1 MNNNNNNVQQIN
13 TTTTTKL
20 NINNNNN
27 VYQKLSNY
35 LIKLSDIIDKFIN
48 NNNNNNKNSSNSNL
62 ESDSTIV
69 IEELKNVLLKELVL
83 EEEIALASSLLF
95 SGDYSILKLIEKTI
109 TLNTKDVVKVKS
121 SLLLLISEF
130 IVILQKRTENYALA
144 IKNLCIS
151 VFRRDQSASVQAM
164 AFSPIK
170 KILHMIPHHLKNI
183 RAEVFGVREMSEL
196 LLLQFT
202 CGKFSQ
208 TVRGEIVVTLGLFT
222 EIFPTH
228 MSEKNNQI
236 CALLMETLGAQLKSK
251 APETYLI
258 VCCLKGLDS
267 LLFHFSGDFVS
278 VPKNVQLL
286 YQYIYLCM
294 DPVSSATRYEVPRA
308 AMKIILHH
316 SSIFKQYLTE
326 QAENFYTRIEHWCN
340 HVNKPNRDIAFNTV
354 DVFFSQIAKELI
366 SGNRSFDNDQS
377 TFKFF
382 IRKFYSIFENNTSSR
397 YELSIA
403 IRGCGRFASP
413 VKSFMGEWELKS
425 LLSSLFK
432 FSEKLMIVKIENIDE
447 ITLHLSSFIN
457 AFASILFE
465 LNELEFWYLD
475 QIEQILETY
484 FIIYPHLFTKSH
496 HRFHMAVNRLIS
508 SMYFRGEYLKILLSR
523 IVKKG
528 LLISFSKPN
537 RNVIG
542 LITTGFTPFY
552 QVYKEVWYHLLNP
565 TIDLGDIPESFR
577 LKSNIQQEV
586 TTSITKLIYDEMVS
600 SILSLIDK
608 LDLQYSSKDDLQIV
622 NNNKDKVKEDDQD
635 IQDIIGSDDG
645 DDDQDET
652 LIKTIEF
659 ESEFDQL
666 FPKTPKDIELFLNL
680 VEFFKLF
687 FTTNHTDLFVQW
699 IYIIGKEMIFN
710 SKRYPL
716 ISGFYKMIQVV
727 MEICK
732 KQSYFYSIQ
741 DDSIDSLVSSN
752 DQDAMIITNTNAT
765 STSSGEEDENK
776 KNCFILFGKF
786 IKEVVN
792 SVSHFKDELLSS
804 CLELLLSLPKQLINV
819 AQLVPIVCLAFQY
832 GLGYLKLGHVGLN
845 AIEYWLKVVPQQ
857 VHNSLNLILPHL
869 NDYLLMSSSAMSN
882 SSGEGSSTST
892 ISIAFSEDNLSVGGF
907 NRKKKFKSNIIDPK
921 LLQFKTSVEDI
932 QNRIIRLLG
941 KLGGDN
947 SHFLGD
953 VNLLASGTET
963 GVAWDTEQKLS
974 FEFPFIDQKAHI
986 YLDSI
991 LPGVLSLAEKCTIRQ
1006 TKIAACE
1013 FLHSVL
1019 LFMIGKSSTSS
1030 AGNEEISFSRL
1041 YKKIFPGL
1049 LKLSTDVE
1057 QVTKQLFQP
1066 LVFQIIHWFTRNKR
1080 QENEDT
1086 MTLLNAIIDAVGH
1099 PLDGALREF
1108 AGKCLAE
1115 FTKWSLKNT
1124 STKQQEKNP
1133 FNFKSILKRIYSLAH
1148 HPNSNKRLGAAISFN
1163 ELYRMFREEDVLV
1176 NHFIFEIMHNILFSL
1191 RIGDDNADDSLEIA
1205 SKYSNVLVAL
1215 TKVIQRK
1222 ADSLNK
1228 PDNSRREHKDLSDF
1242 VSWVM
1247 KDCCSRPEN
1256 IARYE
1261 SMQLFIQLVVLLPNI
1276 KTPIQWIKKQQPL
1289 DQYLISIAESQS
1301 LWKIPR
1307 VDTTTNTSTTNSVK
1321 ANLAIK
1327 EIEFWYK
1334 RLATSLNVYLWYFGE
1349 GFLDPQ
1355 MIIGSSTSKILTTAF
1370 HIFPNEFALLET
1382 DKVQL
1387 FSSMTLSEL
1396 DHFNRLKCSVIMN
1409 LFGLFILLMEKHNI
1423 EQVMSYG
1430 GISFIHLLVLSMM
1443 DPKKLGFDTI
1453 SIQSTEKTV
1462 DDQQQLSDQ
1471 SKQEISN
1478 LLGRQ
1483 FKFPPLS
1490 EITNRII
1497 KILIESGGP
1506 KYKDTI
1512 YQVVRE
1518 YILVDQ
1524 YNLLQIDKLLNTQG
1538 SDRIIQLIQCFK
1550 SLYVNG
1556 MLDTLLVEISNSIP
1570 QNTAQSTLISNC
1582 KNSQSFANL
1591 MLEYLF
1597 EHSINLSP
1605 SRLLVFK
1612 ELLEL
1617 VFTIGISSD
1626 KLLSFII
1633 DPTIKNNSNSNSN
1646 NNNNNN
1652 NNSNDKDK
1660 DDKPEPPKDNRY
1672 DVFYKYFIFEINTF
1686 ISNHFESFL
1695 PLLANTVIQSNS
1707 IHKLLNDIC
1716 LLKQTQ
1722 SSQKLINPKKEILS
1736 IIGFLEKIKQWSLSN
1751 NLKIVEKE
1759 NIVEFTKNLIKIEP
1773 TVFFE
1778 TKQGYDYVYNLVTT
1792 YLTRSN
1798 PLAFKNKVLELL
1810 PYLLSCHKHLDYSII
1825 KEKLNEIVVYDFPL
1839 TSKDLTQRS
1848 PVYNEYVTTI
1858 ERFLETLEITKNT
1871 FMIDVLLHILKEAD
1885 HSHIQFIN
1893 LSINRIIA
1901 GTNDQQAKDIFTHC
1915 FQIFLS
1921 QDYQDELKITLI
1933 DKFCVPLIHHMKEQV
1948 LVQLFCQNLTSFM
1961 SIIQPLSPKYLSD
1974 SKERKSSIIEKI
1986 CCFRLVEALYQ
1997 SLSSTIIKD
2006 TVNPYFYDK
2015 PDAKGTELT
2024 AAIMKAAHSA
2034 KSEKLTSD
2042 DKYVTRQLCT
2052 LYHSAAYCALASVIL
2067 CTQTKENFFHVFF
2080 FKENKDKN
2088 EYLWENI
2095 VNTEQE
2101 FKFEPE
2107 TNFIINYNSPQS
2119 LFSNDLRYL
2128 SSQYLIDSSLS
2139 QDFISKSFI
2148 EDDNDDTGRVDS
2160 NNNNILIGQTQQAA
2174 AINNNEIDTDIEID
2188 EINSNPSMIAL
2199 LKIIDYYQLKF
2210 VSTTPTIGEPQLSDM
2225 PKWMTEIYNKI
2236 NDSDQHPNIII
2247 FMIKIIINRPQYFE
2261 KFYKYWVPILLNY
2274 VVSKSTG
2281 GVGFHYFI
2289 RDVCLIILSWP
2300 NLYSASDK
2308 LPVAFSTKQLINK
2321 FVNYLFKNCYCS
2333 DRRILKSNL
2342 TIIKQFTQHWK
2353 GLFTI
2358 DQSTIVE
2365 YLLQK
2370 GDYKSKSRQ
2379 IKTTGLVL
2387 LSIMLCNG
2395 IPAYEGSYGTGGQSE
2410 FKFYQILLDNLQD
2423 FKELYDATSEVCGM
2437 ILLYNSKHQIQ
2448 STTFHQML
2456 KDKINSLL
2464 ANNDYQR
2471 VFSCLYF
2478 IALHYP
2484 GFVSGFYS
2492 KIFALLPQLTSDIR
2506 SMALNIISWCSNDIP
2521 DLFQKLKSCNL
2532 DSLIHIREGDTQLVL
2547 LQILN
2552 KILINPTVDQTQKQ
2566 QLINLLKEHH
2576 GLLTSS
2582 TNNEHCRSL
2591 YYDMIIYIYQNF
2603 NNADQD
2609 KDIILCLLIGL
2620 SDESEMINKKLF
2632 EFWDGVNS
2640 SNPSTIGRII
2650 QLLTVMYAPETESK
2664 WLSNSC
2670 CLLLSICNKS
2680 PDYSKLLFEKPLSE
2694 CTFKEVILD
2703 SSWQNRT
2710 SNMNPLFSSSQYGV
2724 EEGSSQ
2730 LTSSQ
2735 LMDQDEIRATQTP
2748 QFTLTQTAFREFYP
2762 SNNTQSIDGDVT
2774 MSISS
2779 QGSQSNRS
2787 NSSNSKT
2794 RQQQQQ
2800 QKNNNN
2806 GDLRTNSYNQLRK
2819 RFKKIDDRVQDERI
2833 AGFARL
2839 QVMRNKERES
2849 FLEKSKQARENKIT
2863 MIRKYRSGELPDIQ
2877 IKSQDVLK
2885 PLQILCQKDSNIG
2898 VYIFSSLFTTIYKNT
2913 KQQQL
2918 KDEIKQSVLSIV
2930 DKCRFNSSLVS
2941 CLLNIFEKNLDLS
2954 PTYSQITNIALKSNN
2969 HPMAIILIEKLLNI
2983 VLNSNNTS
2991 STKKKINNNDKII
3004 DEAWN
3009 SLRELYRALKEEDII
3024 LGILEKQSST
3034 SEYTKKALEFELKGD
3049 WIQMLKTYDEATLKL
3064 EEGSISNISESET
3077 NLWENGRLDCLTK
3090 LRNWTHLRDNFNAY
3104 YPNPMT
3110 IFDDYNQRE
3119 TLFHYYLQYHLKV
3132 KENWPSLYQFIS
3144 SLDLQQYQFLES
3156 KFPGELAFLEITRSD
3171 HNKAQYYIQ
3180 KFYQTFK
3187 EQWASS
3193 HPLAIASRHK
3203 ILQPIQ
3209 KIVEIEEFLSL
3220 SLFSIN
3226 SDTTINTNQLNSL
3239 LKQWKHRYPS
3249 LMDDIEVWDD
3259 IVSFRSVLLEKIYER
3274 FSTSFDSVTTTDS
3287 KNQDQESIINKVKST
3302 LIQERAELYH
3312 KMSKGARKLGNVVV
3326 SESYFRLSV
3335 KSYPKTKDNDLA
3347 FPLVSSLLNI
3357 YCMKAKNSPSPMET
3371 LDRFVKALKFIDS
3384 KKDDDTIASCK
3395 QNLQKYLMMN
3405 GDILWELY
3413 QLDRKL
3419 GSELVSESLKKNQI
3433 NGSLC
3438 STSIN
3443 RLRDELFSLTFKSY
3457 SESISL
3463 SNDNKKNNNN
3473 DKKHK
3478 SANLKFAN
3486 FCDNVLR
3493 DKQQSQASSM
3503 FSVDT
3508 ENIQLAKSTIRSTLE
3523 AIREEIPG
3531 AIDKFPRLL
3540 ELLTQF
3546 DKSFEIIT
3554 EFKEL
3559 INTIPSWMFIRWI
3572 SQMFPYLELPQ
3583 GPLVLPI
3590 LLEIAKWYPQAIYFP
3605 FKISSEQF
3613 SPVALKLCA
3622 PLSNLL
3628 QHPLLDSLIQE
3639 FLRLTHPEHR
3649 FKDYMEEMKAL
3660 LKSAATNA
3668 DSKSTITKLATEI
3681 YNDCFNQK
3689 TVKGEYNL
3697 KFAKE
3702 WEAKFI
3708 QNFGADGSKL
3718 VKMDVKKLME
3728 FVGEMSGGMNK
3739 SMKPTSTASM
3749 KLKDFSFWL
3758 AEFDKSNYSSS
3769 QEMEIP
3775 GQYSGL
3781 AKPQPDTHIK
3791 ISSFDTNILV
3801 MGSLRK
3807 PKRVKIHGNDEK
3819 DYPFLIKGGE
3829 DLRLDQR
3836 IQQLFRV
3843 MNEILSRDPAASK
3856 RGLRVTTYQVV
3867 PMTSKVGIIEWIND
3881 TKPLREILEE
3891 QLAIQTKM
3899 PRSQVSIS
3907 RLEATKIHNDW
3918 IQEYSKYL
3926 KSGAG
3931 PGPLYQQM
3939 FIHANRDNAVK
3950 KLEKQHSKVP
3960 SDLLQKGIWA
3970 LSSSPESY
3978 LFIRNSFA
3986 RSLAAF
3992 SICSYIIGI
4001 GDRHLENFLISQ
4013 KDGRLIGIDFGH
4025 AFGTATQFLPIPELM
4040 PFRLTRQFTSFLAP
4054 LESVGL
4060 LNHSMTYTLSAL
4072 ESHKDILLSTMD
4084 VFVKEPLLDWSKLA
4098 NRLVKEQGKHPKD
4111 TKNEWFP
4118 KQKVALAKK
4127 KLEMYNPAYITLEE
4141 LGGSVHHGLTYEPA
4155 LQTIIK
4161 GDIKYNI
4168 RAKVNK
4174 VCSSVKEQVDCL
4186 IDQASDP
4193 NILSRTWVGW
4203 NGAL

>member
-1 MNNNNNNVQQIN
+1 MNNNNSNNSNNEQV
-13 TTTTTKL
+13 TTKL
-20 NINNNNN
+20 NIVNNGI
-27 VYQKLSNY
+27 YQKLSNY
-35 LIKLSDIIDKFIN
+35 LRKLYDIVDKFV
-48 NNNNNNKNSSNSNL
+48 NNKNASNSL
-62 ESDSTIV
+62 ESDSVII
-69 IEELKNVLLKELVL
+69 IEELKNVLLKELVM

-95 SGDYSILKLIEKTI
+95 SGDHSILKLIEKTI
-109 TLNTKDVVKVKS
+109 TLNSKEVVKVKTT
-121 SLLLLISEF
+121 LLSLISEF

-164 AFSPIK
+164 AFAPIK
-170 KILHMIPHHLKNI
+170 KILHMIPHYLKNI
-183 RAEVFGVREMSEL
+183 RAEVFGVREMSDL

-267 LLFHFSGDFVS
+267 LLFHFSGDFVA
-278 VPKNVQLL
+278 VPKNVQML

-316 SSIFKQYLTE
+316 SLLFKQYLTE

-366 SGNRSFDNDQS
+366 SGNRSFENDQS

-432 FSEKLMIVKIENIDE
+432 FSEKLMIVKIDNIDE

-457 AFASILFE
+457 AFASILYE

-475 QIEQILETY
+475 QIEQVLETY
-484 FIIYPHLFTKSH
+484 FIIYPHLFVKSH

-528 LLISFSKPN
+528 LLISFSKAN
-537 RNVIG
+537 KSVLG
-542 LITTGFTPFY
+542 LITTGDTPFY

-565 TIDLGDIPESFR
+565 SIDLGDIPEAFR

-586 TTSITKLIYDEMVS
+586 NTSIRKLIYDEMIS

-608 LDLQYSSKDDLQIV
+608 LDLQYSSKEELNN
-622 NNNKDKVKEDDQD
+622 NNNKNNNNSQKDKDLIDQLEEEEED
-635 IQDIIGSDDG
+635 
-645 DDDQDET
+645 ENNAT
-652 LIKTIEF
+652 IKTIEF

-666 FPKTPKDIELFLNL
+666 IPKTPKDIELFLNL

-687 FTTNHTDLFVQW
+687 FTTNHTELFVQW
-699 IYIIGKEMIFN
+699 IYIIGKDMIFN

-727 MEICK
+727 MEVTK
-732 KQSYFYSIQ
+732 KESYFYSIQ
-741 DDSIDSLVSSN
+741 DNEKDLDEN
-752 DQDAMIITNTNAT
+752 NNTADTMITTT
-765 STSSGEEDENK
+765 CEEDENK

-792 SVSHFKDELLSS
+792 NVSHFKDELLSS

-819 AQLVPIVCLAFQY
+819 SQLVPIVCLAFQY

-857 VHNSLNLILPHL
+857 VHNNLHLILPHL
-869 NDYLLMSSSAMSN
+869 NDYLLMSSAAVSN
-882 SSGEGSSTST
+882 SSGEGSSTS
-892 ISIAFSEDNLSVGGF
+892 ISIAFSEEKLSVGGF
-907 NRKKKFKSNIIDPK
+907 NRKKKFKSNSIDPK

-947 SHFLGD
+947 SFFLGD

-974 FEFPFIDQKAHI
+974 FEFPFIDQKANI
-986 YLDSI
+986 FLDSI

-1006 TKIAACE
+1006 TKVAACE
-1013 FLHSVL
+1013 FLHSIL
-1019 LFMIGKSSTSS
+1019 LFMIGKSSTAS
-1030 AGNEEISFSRL
+1030 EEVSFSRL

-1080 QENEDT
+1080 QESDDT

-1108 AGKCLAE
+1108 AGKCLSE

-1124 STKQQEKNP
+1124 SQKQQEKNP

-1148 HPNSNKRLGAAISFN
+1148 HPNSHKRLGAAISLN
-1163 ELYRMFREEDVLV
+1163 ELYRVFREEDILV

-1191 RIGDDNADDSLEIA
+1191 RIGDDNADDSIEIA
-1205 SKYSNVLVAL
+1205 SKFSNVLVAL

-1222 ADSLNK
+1222 ADLLNN
-1228 PDNSRREHKDLSDF
+1228 PDTSRREHKDLSDF

-1261 SMQLFIQLVVLLPNI
+1261 SMQLFIQLVVLLPGI

-1289 DQYLISIAESQS
+1289 DQYLISIAESQAV
-1301 LWKIPR
+1301 WKIPR
-1307 VDTTTNTSTTNSVK
+1307 VDTANSTSSSAK

-1334 RLATSLNVYLWYFGE
+1334 RLSTSLNVYLWYFGQ

-1382 DKVQL
+1382 DKLSL

-1396 DHFNRLKCSVIMN
+1396 EHYNRLKCSVIMN
-1409 LFGLFILLMEKHNI
+1409 LFGLFILLMEKHNV

-1453 SIQSTEKTV
+1453 SPDNMIIGQESKSSEDV
-1462 DDQQQLSDQ
+1462 SDQ

-1490 EITNRII
+1490 EITARII
-1497 KILIESGGP
+1497 KILIENGGA

-1518 YILVDQ
+1518 YILLDQ
-1524 YNLLQIDKLLNTQG
+1524 YNLLQIDKLLAQQG
-1538 SDRIIQLIQCFK
+1538 SDRIIQLIHCYK
-1550 SLYVNG
+1550 NLYTNG
-1556 MLDTLLVEISNSIP
+1556 MLDTLLLEISNSTA
-1570 QNTAQSTLISNC
+1570 QTAQSTLISKC
-1582 KNSQSFANL
+1582 TNSQSFANL

-1597 EHSINLSP
+1597 EHSTKLSP

-1612 ELLEL
+1612 QLLEL

-1626 KLLSFII
+1626 KLLSYII
-1633 DPTIKNNSNSNSN
+1633 DPTVKDKKDKKDD
-1646 NNNNNN
+1646 NN
-1652 NNSNDKDK
+1652 NNSDKMDT
-1660 DDKPEPPKDNRY
+1660 DDKPEPPKDSRY
-1672 DVFYKYFIFEINTF
+1672 DIFYKYYIIEINTF
-1686 ISNHFESFL
+1686 VSNHFESFL
-1695 PLLANTVIQSNS
+1695 TLLANIVIQTNS
-1707 IHKLLNDIC
+1707 IHKILNDIC
-1716 LLKQTQ
+1716 ILKQSL

-1773 TVFFE
+1773 IVFFE
-1778 TKQGYDYVYNLVTT
+1778 TKQGYDYVYSIVTN

-1798 PLAFKNKVLELL
+1798 PLSFKNKVLELL

-1839 TSKDLTQRS
+1839 NSKDLTQRS
-1848 PVYNEYVTTI
+1848 PIYNEYVTTI
-1858 ERFLETLEITKNT
+1858 ERFLETLEITKNP
-1871 FMIDVLLHILKEAD
+1871 FMIDVLLHVLKETD

-1893 LSINRIIA
+1893 LSIQKIISS
-1901 GTNDQQAKDIFTHC
+1901 TNDQQAKDLFSHC

-1933 DKFCVPLIHHMKEQV
+1933 DKFCVPLIHHMKETV

-1961 SIIQPLSPKYLSD
+1961 SIIQPLTPKYLSD
-1974 SKERKSSIIEKI
+1974 SQERKSSIIEKI

-2042 DKYVTRQLCT
+2042 DKFVTRQLCT

-2095 VNTEQE
+2095 VNTELE
-2101 FKFEPE
+2101 YKFEPE

-2128 SSQYLIDSSLS
+2128 SSQYLVDSSLS

-2148 EDDNDDTGRVDS
+2148 EDEDKVVDS
-2160 NNNNILIGQTQQAA
+2160 NNILIGQK
-2174 AINNNEIDTDIEID
+2174 NNSITVNEIDTDIEID
-2188 EINSNPSMIAL
+2188 QINSNPSMIAL

-2236 NDSDQHPNIII
+2236 NDSDLHPNIII

-2261 KFYKYWVPILLNY
+2261 RFYKYWVPILLDY
-2274 VVSKSTG
+2274 VVSKNTG
-2281 GVGFHYFI
+2281 GSGFHYFI
-2289 RDVCLIILSWP
+2289 RDVCLILLSWP
-2300 NLYSASDK
+2300 NLYSVSDK
-2308 LPVAFSTKQLINK
+2308 LPVAFSTKQLISK
-2321 FVNYLFKNCYCS
+2321 FINYLFKNCYCS

-2342 TIIKQFTQHWK
+2342 TIIKQFTENWK

-2365 YLLQK
+2365 YLVQK

-2395 IPAYEGSYGTGGQSE
+2395 IPAFDASNHGTGGQSE

-2448 STTFHQML
+2448 SNTFQQML
-2456 KDKINSLL
+2456 KDKINTLL

-2484 GFVSGFYS
+2484 GFVASFYS
-2492 KIFALLPQLTSDIR
+2492 KIFNLLPQLTNDIR

-2532 DSLIHIREGDTQLVL
+2532 DNLIHIRDGDTQLVL

-2552 KILINPTVDQTQKQ
+2552 KILTNPTVDSSQKQ
-2566 QLINLLKEHH
+2566 QLVNLLKEQH

-2582 TNNEHCRSL
+2582 TTNEHCRLL
-2591 YYDMIIYIYQNF
+2591 YYEMIMYIYHQNF
-2603 NNADQD
+2603 NDADQD
-2609 KDIILCLLIGL
+2609 RDIILCLLIGL
-2620 SDESEMINKKLF
+2620 SDESEMIGKKLF
-2632 EFWDGVNS
+2632 EFWDNVNS
-2640 SNPSTIGRII
+2640 SNPSTIARII
-2650 QLLTVMYAPETESK
+2650 QLFTTMYAPETEGK

-2680 PDYSKLLFEKPLSE
+2680 PDFSKLLFEKPLSE
-2694 CTFKEVILD
+2694 CTFKEVVLD

-2710 SNMNPLFSSSQYGV
+2710 SNMNPLFSSSQYGLDG
-2724 EEGSSQ
+2724 ESSQ
-2730 LTSSQ
+2730 ISSSMM
-2735 LMDQDEIRATQTP
+2735 MDQDEIRATQTP

-2762 SNNTQSIDGDVT
+2762 SSNSQSVDSDVT
-2774 MSISS
+2774 MSVSSSSS
-2779 QGSQSNRS
+2779 QGSQRS
-2787 NSSNSKT
+2787 NSNGKKKQLNVVAS
-2794 RQQQQQ
+2794 
-2800 QKNNNN
+2800 
-2806 GDLRTNSYNQLRK
+2806 GDLRSNTYNQLRK
-2819 RFKKIDDRVQDERI
+2819 RFKKVDERVQDGRI

-2885 PLQILCQKDSNIG
+2885 PLLILCQKDSNIG
-2898 VYIFSSLFTTIYKNT
+2898 VYIFSSLFTTIYKNS
-2913 KQQQL
+2913 KQQQQ
-2918 KDEIKQSVLSIV
+2918 KDEIKQAIFEIV
-2930 DKCRFNSSLVS
+2930 DKCRFNTSLVS

-2954 PTYSQITNIALKSNN
+2954 PTYGQITNIALKSNN

-2983 VLNSNNTS
+2983 VLNNNN
-2991 STKKKINNNDKII
+2991 KKKTTPDDNRVI
-3004 DEAWN
+3004 DDAWN

-3064 EEGSISNISESET
+3064 EEGAITNITDAET

-3110 IFDDYNQRE
+3110 IFEDYNQRE
-3119 TLFHYYLQYHLKV
+3119 TLFHYFLQYHLKV

-3144 SLDLQQYQFLES
+3144 SLNLEQYQFLET

-3226 SDTTINTNQLNSL
+3226 SDVTINTNQLNSL

-3274 FSTSFDSVTTTDS
+3274 FTTSFANIES
-3287 KNQDQESIINKVKST
+3287 KNQDQESIVNKVKST

-3384 KKDDDTIASCK
+3384 KKDDETIASSK

-3419 GSELVSESLKKNQI
+3419 GSELVSDSIKKNQI
-3433 NGSLC
+3433 GGSLS
-3438 STSIN
+3438 STSVN
-3443 RLRDELFSLTFKSY
+3443 RLRDELFSLTFKSF

-3463 SNDNKKNNNN
+3463 SNENKKDQHV

-3493 DKQQSQASSM
+3493 DKQSTQSNSI
-3503 FSVDT
+3503 FSVDS

-3540 ELLTQF
+3540 ELLQQF
-3546 DKSFEIIT
+3546 DKSLEIIT

-3559 INTIPSWMFIRWI
+3559 ISTIPSWMFIRWI

-3590 LLEIAKWYPQAIYFP
+3590 LLEIAKYYPQAIYFP
-3605 FKISSEQF
+3605 YKISSEQF
-3613 SPVALKLCA
+3613 TPVALKLSL

-3660 LKSAATNA
+3660 LKMAPINSQL
-3668 DSKSTITKLATEI
+3668 ICKLGTEI

-3708 QNFGADGSKL
+3708 QHFGADGSKTL
-3718 VKMDVKKLME
+3718 KMDVKKLVE
-3728 FVGEMSGGMNK
+3728 VVGEMSANMNK
-3739 SMKPTSTASM
+3739 AMKPTSTASM
-3749 KLKDFSFWL
+3749 KLKDFSFRL
-3758 AEFDKSNYSSS
+3758 AEFDKSNFSSS

-3775 GQYSGL
+3775 GQYSGVG
-3781 AKPQPDTHIK
+3781 KPQPDTHIK

-3807 PKRVKIHGNDEK
+3807 PKRIKIHGNDEK

-3843 MNEILSRDPAASK
+3843 MNEILGRDTAASK

-3907 RLEATKIHNDW
+3907 RLESTKIHNDW
-3918 IQEYSKYL
+3918 IQEFSKYL
-3926 KSGAG
+3926 KGGAAA
-3931 PGPLYQQM
+3931 GPLYQQM

-3950 KLEKQHSKVP
+3950 KLDRQHARIP
-3960 SDLLQKGIWA
+3960 ADLLQKGIWA

-4060 LNHSMTYTLSAL
+4060 LNHSMTYTLGAL
-4072 ESHKDILLSTMD
+4072 ESNKDILLSTMD

-4141 LGGSVHHGLTYEPA
+4141 LAGSVHNGLAYDSA
-4155 LQTIIK
+4155 LQLITK